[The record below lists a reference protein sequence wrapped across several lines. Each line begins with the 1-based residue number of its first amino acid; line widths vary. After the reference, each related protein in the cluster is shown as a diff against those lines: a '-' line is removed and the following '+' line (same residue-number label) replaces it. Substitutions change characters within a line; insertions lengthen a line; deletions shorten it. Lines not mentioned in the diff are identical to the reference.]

1 MNDIQ
6 FKGKRKDNGK
16 HITSDSLMQTNIGT
30 VCLWAPVGGWT
41 EIEPESLR
49 QIAVGVDISKTVDQ
63 LKALQAYCD
72 GCIEAFTPNESL
84 WAADVKALQTA
95 IDILS
100 RYNR

>member
-1 MNDIQ
+1 MIDIQ
-6 FKGKRKDNGK
+6 FTGKRKDSGK
-16 HITSDSLMQTNIGT
+16 VMKSDSLMQTNIGT

-49 QIAVGVDISKTVDQ
+49 QTVAGVDISRTIDQ
-63 LKALQAYCD
+63 LKALQTYCD

-95 IDILS
+95 IDILA
-100 RYNR
+100 RYTR